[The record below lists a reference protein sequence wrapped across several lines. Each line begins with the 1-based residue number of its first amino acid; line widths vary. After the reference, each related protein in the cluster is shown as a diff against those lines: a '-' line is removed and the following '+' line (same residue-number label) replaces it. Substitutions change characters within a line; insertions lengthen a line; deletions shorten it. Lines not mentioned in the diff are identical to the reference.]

1 MSKSIG
7 GVLVHY
13 PNQENVGNVNKIN
26 NYLTSLNLPSLT
38 DYQATSINNPMTLAQ
53 GVRNANQAE
62 FADWICKLKIC
73 KH

>member
-13 PNQENVGNVNKIN
+13 PHQENVGNVN
-26 NYLTSLNLPSLT
+26 NYLTSPNLPSLT
-38 DYQATSINNPMTLAQ
+38 DYQTASINNPMTLAQ